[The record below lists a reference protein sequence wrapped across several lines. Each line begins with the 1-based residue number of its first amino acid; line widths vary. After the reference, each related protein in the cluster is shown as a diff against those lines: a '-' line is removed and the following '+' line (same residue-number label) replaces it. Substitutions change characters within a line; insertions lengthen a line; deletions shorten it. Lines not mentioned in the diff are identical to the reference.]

1 MAVDDPGPAGP
12 EAEALASDLG
22 MSFTVADVL
31 ARRGVQ
37 NDDRLRTWLSPK
49 LAQLTPPDAMAGL
62 GAGVERIVRALRNRE
77 QICVFGDYDCDG
89 ITSAAIMT
97 ETLKLLG
104 GEVATV
110 IASRFAGGYGFSDQA
125 LNRVRATGASLLITC
140 DCGSSDHDRLA
151 KAKKAGIDAVV
162 IDHHLVP
169 DEPLPVVAFLNPHRP
184 ECGFP
189 YKGLA
194 SCGLALFVAAALRR
208 AMEAELD
215 VRRFLDLVAVGT
227 IADVAPLTGDN
238 RILVRA
244 GLKVLARGLRPGLDA
259 LALQARKGKRRPFSA
274 EDVAYQVAPRINAPG
289 RLGDPTVAL
298 EALLAR
304 EPGEAWALSERI
316 EQITQERRSLQRKMV
331 AEAVLEIGEKGYADD
346 PAIVLAR
353 AEWHPGIVG
362 IVAGHV
368 ADRYDKPTVVVAL
381 EGEAGRGSARGPE
394 GFRLYDALKEA
405 SSALIG
411 FGGHQAAAGVE
422 VASERVSAFREAF
435 VAAARAQLETMPAM
449 APKHLPEVRLDP
461 RDDPMQV
468 LADLEQLEPCGEKN
482 PSPKLLIEDLP
493 VVNRREI
500 REHLKLEVGLR
511 GMTVGAFGPDMADR
525 MATLPP
531 RVTIVGHLR
540 RDHFRGGQQP
550 ELLIK
555 ALL

>member
-1 MAVDDPGPAGP
+1 
-12 EAEALASDLG
+12 

-422 VASERVSAFREAF
+422 VASECVSAFREAF
-435 VAAARAQLETMPAM
+435 VAASRAQLETMPAM

-500 REHLKLEVGLR
+500 REHLKLEVGLG